1 MQALARRTMPLTGP
15 QKRYL
20 RGLGHHLDPVVL
32 LGKEGLTDAVVAKVD
47 AELLNHELVKVRV
60 GSEEGVAAQLAKR
73 TRSEVAQE
81 IGHTA
86 LLYRRRPKEPTIV
99 LPKA

>member
-1 MQALARRTMPLTGP
+1 MPLTGP

-32 LGKEGLTDAVVAKVD
+32 LGKDGVTDAVVAKVD
-47 AELLNHELVKVRV
+47 AELQNHELIKVRV
-60 GSEEGVAAQLAKR
+60 GSEDGVADALAER
-73 TRSEVAQE
+73 TRSEVAQT

-86 LLYRRRPKEPTIV
+86 LLYRRRAKEPEIV
-99 LPKA
+99 LPKK